1 MKIISTNKPVSEKKT
16 ISPLTIKKIKELNI
30 SYELPKTYEELNIKK
45 VNGEDIKVENLK
57 DGMIIEYQDGSNGIV
72 VKREN
77 FDNAFSKSAKYILE
91 DYHDSKFFFI
101 SMEYGRL
108 TYMPSSN
115 YKNADGILCVPTAD
129 SHDCYIINLY
139 ESSINTDMIETFED
153 TENLLA
159 LIHDN
164 I

>member
-45 VNGEDIKVENLK
+45 VNDEDIKVENLK
-57 DGMIIEYQDGSNGIV
+57 DGMIIEYQDGSDGIV

-77 FDNAFSKSAKYILE
+77 FENAFSKSAKRILE

-101 SMEYGRL
+101 SMEYGCL
-108 TYMPSSN
+108 IYMPSSN
-115 YKNADGILCVPTAD
+115 YKNGKNCLTCHENEDGST
-129 SHDCYIINLY
+129 SIINLY

-153 TENLLA
+153 MENLLA